1 MNKGLLSSIVL
12 NALLIG
18 TIFYVKG
25 HYMGAARDYVEQS
38 VSKKNELIKRLNNAK
53 AASELL
59 WELGASSVQP
69 GMDKKESI
77 KLFKSF
83 VKKHADKLE
92 FSESRDSKDKAA
104 WVVSWS
110 GIDEQFKLVFNYSND
125 RLKSVDFSGMTSAN

>member
-1 MNKGLLSSIVL
+1 MNS
-12 NALLIG
+12 
-18 TIFYVKG
+18 
-25 HYMGAARDYVEQS
+25 
-38 VSKKNELIKRLNNAK
+38 AK

-59 WELGASSVQP
+59 WELGAMSVQP

-92 FSESRDSKDKAA
+92 FSESRDSQDKSA

-110 GIDEQFKLVFNYSND
+110 GIDEQFKLKFNYSND